1 LETAAISA
9 STNQEYSEKDVS
21 DVPFT
26 PRVDDALDSLT
37 AAQQDQ
43 DGPRSPLPGG
53 VPPQARPILSQS
65 QKDENNEFK

>member
-1 LETAAISA
+1 METAAIAA
-9 STNQEYSEKDVS
+9 STNSEYSEQDIA

-26 PRVDDALDSLT
+26 PRADDALDSLT

-53 VPPQARPILSQS
+53 VPPQERPILSQ
-65 QKDENNEFK
+65 